1 MAEPTGREIIER
13 FARALEAKDFD
24 TQEALL
30 ADDTIAD
37 LPQSGERIRGKANWI
52 AIARNYPGGVGTIQ
66 PDSSRLVGSD
76 DRWVVTPT
84 FSVMRIE
91 GSGDVYTYAGKLTYA
106 DGVTWDMVTIIELRN
121 GKIAKSVSWYAAPF
135 EAPAWRAQYVER
147 MPDS

>member
-37 LPQSGERIRGKANWI
+37 LPQSGERIHGKANWM

-66 PDSSRLVGSD
+66 PASSRLVGSD
-76 DRWVVTPT
+76 DQWV
-84 FSVMRIE
+84 SRAE
-91 GSGDVYTYAGKLTYA
+91 SGETS
-106 DGVTWDMVTIIELRN
+106 
-121 GKIAKSVSWYAAPF
+121 SVSRAP
-135 EAPAWRAQYVER
+135 PARVTSCWTLSSASASSFAQRSWRATPR
-147 MPDS
+147 S